1 MLNSSPA
8 IYKRRNPKRRA
19 PPDAPPREGPVVR
32 HHGECVGE
40 VVFRLHGQ
48 EVTARLLATGHHCRS
63 YGVEIGGQVVGVM
76 GADKAWGEVSKRVG
90 RLPSP
95 RSDVWT

>member
-1 MLNSSPA
+1 MNSSPA
-8 IYKRRNPKRRA
+8 IYRRRKHKPQA
-19 PPDAPPREGPVVR
+19 PDGMPPREGPVVR
-32 HHGECVGE
+32 YHGECVGE
-40 VVFRLHGQ
+40 VVFRLYGQ

-63 YGVEIGGQVVGVM
+63 YGVEIGGKIVGVM

-95 RSDVWT
+95 RSDVWS